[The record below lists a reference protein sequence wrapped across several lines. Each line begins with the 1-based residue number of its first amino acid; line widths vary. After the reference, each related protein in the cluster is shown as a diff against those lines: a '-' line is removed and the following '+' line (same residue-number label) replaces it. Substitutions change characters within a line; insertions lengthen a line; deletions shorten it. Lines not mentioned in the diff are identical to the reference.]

1 MTLARLPWSCS
12 PWHVL
17 PCAPDTQPGAA
28 VTLGGVV
35 PLSPTLVGV
44 GQRGER
50 GHTRVCSP
58 DTPCPCLHPLT
69 PQRVAK
75 ALLFALR
82 GYRQSPA
89 EVLGDALF
97 TEHSL
102 HASTPGRV
110 AGEGE
115 DSVLSS
121 SEDSE
126 DVFEVQPVGE
136 GPSGETGLVVVRHID
151 VFSTSDADLQPFFGR
166 VHVGYLP
173 AHGRIVGLSKTARIA
188 EVFARRL
195 QSPQQLC
202 DNIAV
207 RSFCRCMSLSSACD

>member
-1 MTLARLPWSCS
+1 M
-12 PWHVL
+12 
-17 PCAPDTQPGAA
+17 
-28 VTLGGVV
+28 
-35 PLSPTLVGV
+35 
-44 GQRGER
+44 
-50 GHTRVCSP
+50 
-58 DTPCPCLHPLT
+58 
-69 PQRVAK
+69 AK

-102 HASTPGRV
+102 HASASPPAPVDGDDT
-110 AGEGE
+110 
-115 DSVLSS
+115 VLSS

-136 GPSGETGLVVVRHID
+136 TGLVVVRQID

-173 AHGRIVGLSKTARIA
+173 ANGRIVGLSKTARIA

-207 RSFCRCMSLSSACD
+207 RARACVWTQPQRMRLTRGAPHTRRA